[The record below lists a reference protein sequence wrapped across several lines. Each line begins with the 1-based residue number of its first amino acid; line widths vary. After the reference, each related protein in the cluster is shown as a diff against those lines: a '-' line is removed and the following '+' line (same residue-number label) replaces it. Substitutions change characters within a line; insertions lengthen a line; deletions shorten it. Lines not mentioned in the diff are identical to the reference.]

1 MAAEFEFA
9 HGYPCPV
16 HYLAKRVADEN
27 QLFTQHA
34 YKRSSAAVMILGGCV
49 FGWEGGGS
57 TPLCTHP
64 ACQGVG
70 ADEEGHTDTTPPH
83 PPPPQRGR

>member
-49 FGWEGGGS
+49 SG
-57 TPLCTHP
+57 
-64 ACQGVG
+64 
-70 ADEEGHTDTTPPH
+70 
-83 PPPPQRGR
+83 